1 MGIGGLPPPSRC
13 GMIQGKV
20 GDILKK
26 IKSKVKGF
34 LYRNRR
40 YQAVRREGLNVLV
53 ETESSRSRRAERRE
67 NINMLL
73 TFVSAVAAVVAAIF
87 ATISY
92 INA

>member
-1 MGIGGLPPPSRC
+1 M
-13 GMIQGKV
+13 

-53 ETESSRSRRAERRE
+53 ETDSSRSRRAERRE

-87 ATISY
+87 ATLSY

>member
-1 MGIGGLPPPSRC
+1 
-13 GMIQGKV
+13 MIQGKV

-53 ETESSRSRRAERRE
+53 ETDSSRSRRAERRE

-87 ATISY
+87 ATLSY

>member
-1 MGIGGLPPPSRC
+1 ME
-13 GMIQGKV
+13 
-20 GDILKK
+20 K
-26 IKSKVKGF
+26 IKSKIKGF

-53 ETESSRSRRAERRE
+53 ETESSRFRRAERRE
-67 NINMLL
+67 KINMLL

-87 ATISY
+87 ATLSY

>member
-1 MGIGGLPPPSRC
+1 MGD
-13 GMIQGKV
+13 V
-20 GDILKK
+20 LKK

-53 ETESSRSRRAERRE
+53 ETESSRFRRAERRE
-67 NINMLL
+67 KINMFL

-87 ATISY
+87 ATLSY

>member
-1 MGIGGLPPPSRC
+1 M
-13 GMIQGKV
+13 
-20 GDILKK
+20 KK

-67 NINMLL
+67 KINMLL

-87 ATISY
+87 ATLSY

>member
-1 MGIGGLPPPSRC
+1 
-13 GMIQGKV
+13 MIEGKV

-87 ATISY
+87 ATLSY